1 MQIPAGDE
9 WKVTL
14 AKEIL
19 SVKNGH
25 LLIENFS
32 EADTKTILWD
42 ILTYISNHLLFS
54 RILVIKHFMFA

>member
-19 SVKNGH
+19 SVENVH
-25 LLIENFS
+25 LLIKNFS
-32 EADTKTILWD
+32 ETDTKNYL
-42 ILTYISNHLLFS
+42 S
-54 RILVIKHFMFA
+54 